1 MAEKFKFSLEKLL
14 EIRDEKEKESVRL
27 FKGTQDKLLAIE
39 GEIEKLND
47 QYDNYKIISQ
57 NENAAYQKI
66 KRKYVEVIGE
76 ALKEKEKERKSI
88 INELEIRR
96 KDLLEKQREK
106 KTVEVIKDKKYKKF
120 IEDLNKKEQ
129 TVIDELGLY
138 AFIRNDDKMQ

>member
-27 FKGTQDKLLAIE
+27 FKGTQDKLIAIE